1 MELGEA
7 RDFAGLLGDGETHR
21 WPCGSLVLITQ
32 FQTHTLAQP
41 DPALSSDRALV
52 LLALLA
58 SYLPPES
65 NPFQKGHLIMANWV
79 SQGPGEE
86 EGIHTPLSS
95 LGVSLRAEAH

>member
-1 MELGEA
+1 MALRVASAHHPIPNPYPG
-7 RDFAGLLGDGETHR
+7 
-21 WPCGSLVLITQ
+21 P
-32 FQTHTLAQP
+32 AQP
-41 DPALSSDRALV
+41 DSALSSDRALV